1 MNTFEKYT
9 DFIGEDPS
17 LQIRSAFDGL
27 MEQVR
32 AVRERLGKKAYLLDR
47 YLNCMLTAVN
57 HSLAYCASSDG
68 FDTACELKGMCR
80 DILVRRERMKGHPFY
95 GQAKAYIEAHAL
107 DCQENSTKAVLYAAA
122 LTHDFLE
129 SATKRFYSEQEQS
142 VSDVLDIAELR
153 ELYRK
158 ICSVLGDE
166 EEMQAINSL
175 FRQRF
180 LLITPINAYL
190 QGLTDDLLY
199 ELTYQDKESSRT
211 VFQLLLDGQP

>member
-1 MNTFEKYT
+1 MNTFEKYM

-17 LQIRSAFDGL
+17 AQMRYAFDGL
-27 MEQVR
+27 MEHAR
-32 AVRERLGKKAYLLDR
+32 AVRKRLGKKFYLLDR

-68 FDTACELKGMCR
+68 FDTSCELRGMCR
-80 DILVRRERMKGHPFY
+80 DILTGRERMKSHPFY
-95 GQAKAYIEAHAL
+95 GQAKTYIEKHPL
-107 DCQENSTKAVLYAAA
+107 DCQEDATKAALYAAA

-129 SATKRFYSEQEQS
+129 TAAKRFCEEQEES

-158 ICSVLGDE
+158 ICVLLGGE

-211 VFQLLLDGQP
+211 VFQLLLDEQS

>member
-1 MNTFEKYT
+1 MSTFENYT

-17 LQIRSAFDGL
+17 AQMRSAFDGL
-27 MEQVR
+27 MEQTK
-32 AVRERLGKKAYLLDR
+32 AIRERLGGKAYLMDR
-47 YLNCMLTAVN
+47 FLNCLLTSVN

-68 FDTACELKGMCR
+68 FDTACELRTLCR
-80 DILVRRERMKGHPFY
+80 DIIGGRERSKGYPFY
-95 GQAKAYIEAHAL
+95 EQAKAYIETHPL
-107 DCQENSTKAVLYAAA
+107 DCQEDSTKAALYAVA
-122 LTHDFLE
+122 LAHDFLE
-129 SATKRFYSEQEQS
+129 SAAKRFYAEQEES

-158 ICSVLGDE
+158 ICGMLGGE
-166 EEMQAINSL
+166 EEMRTINSL

-211 VFQLLLDGQP
+211 IFQLLLDEQS